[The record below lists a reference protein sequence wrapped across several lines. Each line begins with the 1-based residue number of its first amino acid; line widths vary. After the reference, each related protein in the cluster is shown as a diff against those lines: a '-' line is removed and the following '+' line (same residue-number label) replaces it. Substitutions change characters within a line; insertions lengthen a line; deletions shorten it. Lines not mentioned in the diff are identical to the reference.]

1 MNTLGTVLV
10 ALVIAIGLVGIVVP
24 VLPGGL
30 LVFLAIAV
38 WAVVVHTATSW
49 VVLGVAAALFVAG
62 EVIKYVWP
70 VRRMRQAD
78 VATRSLIIGGILGV
92 IGFFVIPVLGLAI
105 ASLQA
110 AAALGPFA
118 VVTGGAAWGP
128 MLQRFAR
135 MHALDAQLRGIHTV
149 ELTGAQIAQE
159 AEQLAALCAYVVGD
173 HLRAGAGV
181 DSSVSCVDP
190 NQTFPAPQH
199 RHPSMRTG
207 SGMSGLR
214 PSTGAPSMSRTA
226 APRGSPPLRRMER
239 PNRT

>member
-49 VVLGVAAALFVAG
+49 VVLGIATALFVAG

-105 ASLQA
+105 GFVLGVYLSEYS
-110 AAALGPFA
+110 ALRDPNR
-118 VVTGGAAWGP
+118 AWTSTK
-128 MLQRFAR
+128 
-135 MHALDAQLRGIHTV
+135 HAMKGVALAMGV
-149 ELTGAQIAQE
+149 ELT
-159 AEQLAALCAYVVGD
+159 AALLATVAWVVGVF
-173 HLRAGAGV
+173 A
-181 DSSVSCVDP
+181 
-190 NQTFPAPQH
+190 
-199 RHPSMRTG
+199 
-207 SGMSGLR
+207 
-214 PSTGAPSMSRTA
+214 
-226 APRGSPPLRRMER
+226 
-239 PNRT
+239 